1 MNEAARKRRALRRS
15 YVLATGLLLL
25 AAAIFLSMQ
34 FLAPVF
40 AVRLTSAAAEAAL
53 VGGLADWFA
62 VTALFRHP
70 LGLPIPHTALI
81 PSRKDEIGRAL
92 GHFVR
97 DNFLD
102 AALVIQRLRR
112 DNRALQ
118 LARWLKSEKSAR
130 FLSERVLALLPL
142 VLEHARDEEI
152 RRFVSR
158 VAQEGLRRIDLAPLA
173 DAAMWALL
181 QSGKHMDL
189 VDAAASVIDSSL
201 GALKQ
206 SIVDKVGEHTGR
218 FIPKYVD
225 RKIGTAIIRG
235 TQEWLRAVRTL
246 GSEER
251 LEVDLWIRERAA
263 ELRALPDYAPLIR
276 NIQGLILSNPALL
289 HAAEAIWDEI
299 KREIAA
305 DLDRAEPEIGAV
317 VRRMV
322 QTAGAILEET
332 PALQDYANA
341 ALERLIVD
349 YIAPW
354 RVQISDFIA
363 EVVQG
368 WDART
373 VTALIELEVG
383 RDLQYVR
390 VNGTVVGALIGTLL
404 FLISAAISRA

>member
-1 MNEAARKRRALRRS
+1 
-15 YVLATGLLLL
+15 
-25 AAAIFLSMQ
+25 
-34 FLAPVF
+34 
-40 AVRLTSAAAEAAL
+40 
-53 VGGLADWFA
+53 
-62 VTALFRHP
+62 
-70 LGLPIPHTALI
+70 
-81 PSRKDEIGRAL
+81 
-92 GHFVR
+92 
-97 DNFLD
+97 
-102 AALVIQRLRR
+102 
-112 DNRALQ
+112 
-118 LARWLKSEKSAR
+118 
-130 FLSERVLALLPL
+130 
-142 VLEHARDEEI
+142 
-152 RRFVSR
+152 
-158 VAQEGLRRIDLAPLA
+158 
-173 DAAMWALL
+173 
-181 QSGKHMDL
+181 
-189 VDAAASVIDSSL
+189 
-201 GALKQ
+201 
-206 SIVDKVGEHTGR
+206 
-218 FIPKYVD
+218 
-225 RKIGTAIIRG
+225 
-235 TQEWLRAVRTL
+235 
-246 GSEER
+246 
-251 LEVDLWIRERAA
+251 
-263 ELRALPDYAPLIR
+263 LPDYAPLIR
-276 NIQGLILSNPALL
+276 NVQGLILSNPALL